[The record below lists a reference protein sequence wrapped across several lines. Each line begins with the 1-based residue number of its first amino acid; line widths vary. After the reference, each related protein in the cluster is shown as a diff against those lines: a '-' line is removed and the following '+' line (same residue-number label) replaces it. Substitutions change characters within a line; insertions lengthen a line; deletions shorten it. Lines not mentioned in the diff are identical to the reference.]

1 MNFNKIFKF
10 YFSDDIEGVE
20 MATAVEEKDQRLY
33 NAANY
38 SNLGTF
44 VNF

>member
-1 MNFNKIFKF
+1 MDFNFITLE
-10 YFSDDIEGVE
+10 DLEGVE

-38 SNLGTF
+38 SGLGIF
-44 VNF
+44 SR